1 MTKAYVIHE
10 SDVHFDVEF
19 HIDGYR
25 EEDGPIRTP
34 TKKGELYVS
43 EGNIYI
49 GKDER
54 WYKIGIAD
62 IKDILSVTQQKKIE
76 LVFEKFKISLF
87 TDNYSHL
94 NALRDILYIVQAR
107 ITDASKNKKKKV
119 RRGVT
124 S

>member
-1 MTKAYVIHE
+1 VIHE

-19 HIDGYR
+19 HIDGFL
-25 EEDGPIRTP
+25 EKDGPVRTP

-49 GKDER
+49 GKNDR
-54 WYKIGIAD
+54 WYRIGIED
-62 IKDILSVTQQKKIE
+62 IKDIMSVTAQRKIE
-76 LVFEKFKISLF
+76 LVFDQFRVSLF

-107 ITDASKNKKKKV
+107 MVDKTKKKKKV
-119 RRGVT
+119 RRGVAN
-124 S
+124 

>member
-19 HIDGYR
+19 HIDGYM
-25 EEDGPIRTP
+25 EKDGPVRTP

-49 GKDER
+49 GKEER
-54 WYKIGIAD
+54 WYRIGIKD
-62 IKDILSVTQQKKIE
+62 IKDIMSVTQQKKIE
-76 LVFEKFKISLF
+76 LVFDQFRVSLF

-107 ITDASKNKKKKV
+107 IDDASDHKKKA
-119 RRGVT
+119 RRGVV